1 MHIVAAFS
9 SSRYSIRLFDLKGVR
24 AIGHSC
30 PQNIFLTLC
39 LVILALLFASIGAWA
54 ADIPSTENADLTPIR
69 GQMDFNRCMRVA
81 LERSPYFTNSSLDIS
96 VKRLDESDA
105 RYSLYPT
112 LSLHTSYFLNNASVL
127 VGENQPFSIG
137 FYTNPYNPI
146 ESYFT
151 LKASKLITRMA
162 IYGHL
167 QVISGAILRMGNLFL
182 ELDSLGRTAAF
193 QDEIIAINQKDLAY
207 AKNRVKSE
215 SASPLDV
222 RMAEQ
227 ELQLAQLEKERI
239 TAAQAAHMD
248 EVKTVIGL
256 KAEDRLELDLGGV
269 RQQVLN
275 AFDPASAT
283 LEQVRSN
290 SYDLKIQSLKKEL
303 QGLNVTLAY
312 ARFLPTVNLVVQS
325 GDPLNAGATGAYY
338 AYINADMPIWDGLKR
353 VHNVTR
359 QKDVLSQYN
368 AEERTKEI
376 DLNTAWTNARRR
388 LVEADAALN
397 MARSQEELA
406 RLQNKQ
412 IEISYEEGRQTHSQ
426 YLSASKRS
434 IDVKR
439 NSDQKE
445 LEYLEAD
452 LALYALSGEL
462 SRRFV
467 APDSF

>member
-1 MHIVAAFS
+1 
-9 SSRYSIRLFDLKGVR
+9 
-24 AIGHSC
+24 
-30 PQNIFLTLC
+30 
-39 LVILALLFASIGAWA
+39 
-54 ADIPSTENADLTPIR
+54 
-69 GQMDFNRCMRVA
+69 MDFNRCMRVA
-81 LERSPYFTNSSLDIS
+81 LERSPYLTNSSLEIS

-112 LSLHTSYFLNNASVL
+112 LSVHTSYFLNSASIL
-127 VGENQPFSIG
+127 NQNQQPFSIG
-137 FYTNPYNPI
+137 FFTNPYNPV

-151 LKASKLITRMA
+151 LKASKLITKMA

-167 QVISGAILRMGNLFL
+167 QVIAGAIQRLGNLFL
-182 ELDSLGRTAAF
+182 KLDSLGRTADF
-193 QDEIIAINQKDLAY
+193 HDEIVAIDLKDLAY
-207 AKNRVKSE
+207 ARNRVKSE
-215 SASPLDV
+215 SASPLEV

-227 ELQLAQLEKERI
+227 ELQLAQLEKEKI
-239 TAAQAAHMD
+239 TASQAALLD

-256 KAEDRLELDLGGV
+256 KAEERLELDLGGV
-269 RQQVLN
+269 RKQVLN
-275 AFDPASAT
+275 AFDPATAT
-283 LEQVRSN
+283 LEQARSN
-290 SYDLKIQSLKKEL
+290 SYELKIQSIKKEL

-325 GDPLNAGATGAYY
+325 GDPINAGTSGEYY
-338 AYINADMPIWDGLKR
+338 AYINAEMPLWDGLKR

-359 QKDVLSQYN
+359 QKTILSEYN

-376 DLNTAWTNARRR
+376 DLDTSWTNARRR

-406 RLQNKQ
+406 RLQKKQ
-412 IEISYEEGRQTHSQ
+412 IEISYEEGRQTLSQ

-445 LEYLEAD
+445 LEYREAA

>member
-1 MHIVAAFS
+1 
-9 SSRYSIRLFDLKGVR
+9 
-24 AIGHSC
+24 
-30 PQNIFLTLC
+30 
-39 LVILALLFASIGAWA
+39 
-54 ADIPSTENADLTPIR
+54 
-69 GQMDFNRCMRVA
+69 
-81 LERSPYFTNSSLDIS
+81 
-96 VKRLDESDA
+96 
-105 RYSLYPT
+105 
-112 LSLHTSYFLNNASVL
+112 
-127 VGENQPFSIG
+127 
-137 FYTNPYNPI
+137 
-146 ESYFT
+146 
-151 LKASKLITRMA
+151 
-162 IYGHL
+162 
-167 QVISGAILRMGNLFL
+167 MGNLFL

>member
-1 MHIVAAFS
+1 M
-9 SSRYSIRLFDLKGVR
+9 KGVR

-30 PQNIFLTLC
+30 PEKIFLTLC
-39 LVILALLFASIGAWA
+39 LVVLALLVGPIGGARA
-54 ADIPSTENADLTPIR
+54 EDSPLAENAALTAIQ
-69 GQMDFNRCMRVA
+69 GQMDFKQCMRVA
-81 LERSPYFTNSSLDIS
+81 LERSPYFTSSSLDIS
-96 VKRLDESDA
+96 LKRLDESDA
-105 RYSLYPT
+105 RYALYPT
-112 LSLHTSYFLNNASVL
+112 LSVHTSYFLNNASIL
-127 VGENQPFSIG
+127 NPNQQPFSIG

-146 ESYFT
+146 ASYFT

-167 QVISGAILRMGNLFL
+167 QVISASIQRLGNLFL

-193 QDEIIAINQKDLAY
+193 QDEIIEIDLKDLAY

-227 ELQLAQLEKERI
+227 ELQLAQLEKDRI
-239 TAAQAAHMD
+239 TASQAARMD

-275 AFDPASAT
+275 AFDPAAVT
-283 LEQVRSN
+283 FEQVRSN

-303 QGLNVTLAY
+303 QKLNVTLAY

-325 GDPLNAGATGAYY
+325 GDPLNAGTTGEYY
-338 AYINADMPIWDGLKR
+338 AYINADMPLWDGLKR
-353 VHNVTR
+353 VHDVTR

-368 AEERTKEI
+368 AEERTK
-376 DLNTAWTNARRR
+376 DLDLDTAWTNARRR

-406 RLQNKQ
+406 RLQKKQ
-412 IEISYEEGRQTHSQ
+412 SEISYREGRLTMSQ
-426 YLSASKRS
+426 YLAESKRS
-434 IDVKR
+434 IQVQW
-439 NSDQKE
+439 NSEQKE